1 MKAKKVFIPIGDTF
15 TIEEK
20 DEVNNIVVKTTFK
33 CIESFYS
40 SNCCLCQLRKRNLC
54 ESYECKSHL
63 REDGKNVDFR
73 ITCIEEHNNGKIKKQ
88 WKIYQKI

>member
-1 MKAKKVFIPIGDTF
+1 MNESKKVFIPIGDTF

-33 CIESFYS
+33 CVESFDSY
-40 SNCCLCQLRKRNLC
+40 NCASCQLKKRNLC

-63 REDGKNVDFR
+63 REDSKNVSFR
-73 ITCIEEHNNGKIKKQ
+73 ITYIEEHNNGKIKKQ
-88 WKIYQKI
+88 WKI